1 MSFEVKVLRKARKD
15 IEKSPTF
22 VKAKFVNLIRDLQ
35 DFGPVLPRWPHFSR
49 LGEVTYHCHLS
60 DKWVACWR
68 NENESLLVEVYY
80 AGSRESA
87 PY

>member
-1 MSFEVKVLRKARKD
+1 VKVLRKARKD
-15 IEKSPTF
+15 IEKSPSF
-22 VKAKFVNLIRDLQ
+22 IKARFVNLVRDLQ
-35 DFGPVLPRWPHFSR
+35 SYGPVLPRWPHYSR

-68 NENESLLVEVYY
+68 NEEETLLVEVYY